1 MKIFWE
7 LLIPFKVLFKKQ
19 FLKSMFFL
27 KAYPKMEVF
36 FKNTIAGKYVHTY
49 GIAKMFAYFRK
60 YMYTCYINSNIYI
73 NLTFPADS

>member
-49 GIAKMFAYFRK
+49 GIAKMFAY
-60 YMYTCYINSNIYI
+60 TCYINSNIYI
-73 NLTFPADS
+73 NLIFPADS